1 MTNEFRVK
9 QSTIQDKLRDQ
20 LSSLSQRKFDS
31 IEYRLY
37 QILDNTDITE
47 AEKNLIYIQL
57 SKVICKKP
65 ASYQY
70 IQKGGKLT
78 TEYTQQLI
86 QKKD

>member
-9 QSTIQDKLRDQ
+9 KSTIQDKLRDQ

-37 QILDNTDITE
+37 QILDNTDITK

-57 SKVICKKP
+57 SKVICKKL
-65 ASYQY
+65 ASY
-70 IQKGGKLT
+70 
-78 TEYTQQLI
+78 
-86 QKKD
+86 